1 MSDIK
6 VGEVKTDTIK
16 DQSGTGIVTFPNR
29 PAFFVYNSSNDW
41 TNNVTA
47 GTLIIF
53 NTAKFNVG
61 SHFDLSTYKFT
72 APVTGLYQ
80 FNIRIYV
87 NNDAGTN
94 AWGVAIN
101 NTVYNHSNA
110 NYPLFGDL
118 VQGVGTYDFGSTGSH
133 CLQLNASDTVHVQ
146 SMHNNLDYFGTM
158 TSFSGYLIG

>member
-6 VGEVKTDTIK
+6 VAEVKTDMIK
-16 DQSGTGIVTFPNR
+16 DQSGTGIVTFPSR

-41 TNNVTA
+41 TSNVTA

-61 SHFDLSTYKFT
+61 GHFDLSTYKFT

-80 FNIRIYV
+80 FNIRM
-87 NNDAGTN
+87 
-94 AWGVAIN
+94 
-101 NTVYNHSNA
+101 
-110 NYPLFGDL
+110 
-118 VQGVGTYDFGSTGSH
+118 YDFGSTGSH

-146 SMHNNLDYFGTM
+146 SMNNNLDYFGSM

>member
-6 VGEVKTDTIK
+6 VAEVKTDTIK

-29 PAFFVYNSSNDW
+29 PAFFVYNSTNDW
-41 TNNVTA
+41 TSNVTA

-61 SHFDLSTYKFT
+61 GHFDLSTYKFT

-80 FNIRIYV
+80 FNVRMYV
-87 NNDAGTN
+87 NNDAGDN

-110 NYPLFGDL
+110 NYPLFGNL
-118 VQGVGTYDFGSTGSH
+118 VSPGSGNDQGANGSH

-146 SMHNNLDYFGTM
+146 SMNNNLDYFGSM

>member
-6 VGEVKTDTIK
+6 VAEVKTDTIK
-16 DQSGTGIVTFPNR
+16 DQRGTGIVTFPSR
-29 PAFFVYNSSNDW
+29 PAFFVYNSSNDR
-41 TNNVTA
+41 TSNVTA

-61 SHFDLSTYKFT
+61 GHFDLTTYKFT

-80 FNIRIYV
+80 FNIRMYV
-87 NNDAGTN
+87 NNDAGDN

-101 NTVYNHSNA
+101 NTVYNHTNA
-110 NYPLFGDL
+110 NYPLFGNLASPGNGND
-118 VQGVGTYDFGSTGSH
+118 QGANGSH

-146 SMHNNLDYFGTM
+146 SMNNNLDYFGTM

>member
-6 VGEVKTDTIK
+6 VAEVKTDTIK

-29 PAFFVYNSSNDW
+29 PAFFVYNSTNDW
-41 TNNVTA
+41 TSNVTA

-61 SHFDLSTYKFT
+61 GHFDLSTYKFT

-80 FNIRIYV
+80 FNIRMYV
-87 NNDAGTN
+87 NNDAGDN

-101 NTVYNHSNA
+101 NTVYNHSTPS
-110 NYPLFGDL
+110 YPLFGNLASPGNSND
-118 VQGVGTYDFGSTGSH
+118 QGANGSH

-146 SMHNNLDYFGTM
+146 SMNNNLDYFGTM